1 MIQVTTPFRGKFI
14 VKDPKKI
21 KWWKT
26 LASHSYHAGIK
37 IKEMKIV

>member
-26 LASHSYHAGIK
+26 LAKRMDFK
-37 IKEMKIV
+37 IKEIKV